1 MKKIIQIFY
10 TIYAWIVNVLLWS
23 ISYCFSVI
31 SSIGVKDKD
40 KECKYNTI
48 ERAFTRI
55 SFRLLGINLDIKG
68 LENIPNDEP
77 VIFVSNHQSFIDVK
91 LSIAAIPRNFSFIS
105 KDIIFKIPIL
115 GKYMK
120 TSGHI
125 GIHRNDERN
134 AYGTLN
140 EVIKKLDE
148 GKSIIF
154 FPEGTRS
161 VNGELGR
168 FKRGISMIILKSGRK
183 VIPTA
188 IIGSRGYLPK
198 SSILSNPEHRDISFR
213 FGRPLEFPKVEKED
227 RTLSK
232 DVLEKVR
239 SEVSKLLYN

>member
-1 MKKIIQIFY
+1 MKIIIKVFY
-10 TIYAWIVNVLLWS
+10 TIYAWIINVTLWS
-23 ISYCFSVI
+23 AGYSVSLISTLGI
-31 SSIGVKDKD
+31 
-40 KECKYNTI
+40 KEKEAKYNSI
-48 ERAFTRI
+48 ERIFTQI
-55 SFRLLGINLDIKG
+55 SFRLLGINFDVKG
-68 LENIPNDEP
+68 VENIPDDEP
-77 VIFVSNHQSFIDVK
+77 VIFVSNHQSFMDIK

-105 KDIIFKIPIL
+105 KDILFKIPIL

-125 GIHRNDERN
+125 GIRRDEERN

-140 EVIKKLDE
+140 EVIKKLDG

-161 VNGELGR
+161 ENGELGK
-168 FKRGISMIILKSGRK
+168 FKRGISLIILKSGRR

-198 SSILSNPEHRDISFR
+198 SSILSNPEHRDIGFR
-213 FGRPLEFPKVEKED
+213 FGKPLKFPKVEKED
-227 RTLSK
+227 RALSK
-232 DVLEKVR
+232 DVVAKVR

>member
-1 MKKIIQIFY
+1 MKKIIQVIY
-10 TIYAWIVNVLLWS
+10 TIYAWIINVVLWS
-23 ISYCFSVI
+23 IGYCFSVI
-31 SSIGVKDKD
+31 SAIGVKDK
-40 KECKYNTI
+40 EGKYNAM

-68 LENIPNDEP
+68 VENIPSDEP

-120 TSGHI
+120 NSGHI

-140 EVIKKLDE
+140 EVIKKLDA

-161 VNGELGR
+161 VDGELGR

-183 VIPTA
+183 VVPTA

-198 SSILSNPEHRDISFR
+198 SSILSNPEHRDIGFR

-227 RTLSK
+227 RDLSI

>member
-1 MKKIIQIFY
+1 MKMIIKVFY
-10 TIYAWIVNVLLWS
+10 TIYAWLVNVTLWS
-23 ISYCFSVI
+23 TGYFVAIAST
-31 SSIGVKDKD
+31 IGVKDKED
-40 KECKYNTI
+40 RYNSI
-48 ERAFTRI
+48 ERKFTQI
-55 SFRLLGINLDIKG
+55 SFRLLGINFDVRG
-68 LENIPNDEP
+68 LENIPDGEP
-77 VIFVSNHQSFIDVK
+77 VIFVSNHQSLIDIK

-105 KDIIFKIPIL
+105 KDILFKIPIL

-125 GIHRNDERN
+125 SIRRSDERN

-140 EVIKKLDE
+140 EVVKKLDG

-161 VNGELGR
+161 ESGELGE
-168 FKRGISMIILKSGRK
+168 FKRGISMVILKSGRK

-198 SSILSNPEHRDISFR
+198 SSILSNPEHRDIRFR
-213 FGRPLEFPKVEKED
+213 FGKPLEFPKVEKED
-227 RTLSK
+227 RELSN
-232 DVLEKVR
+232 DVVARVR

>member
-1 MKKIIQIFY
+1 MKMIIKVFY
-10 TIYAWIVNVLLWS
+10 TVYAWIVNVTLWS
-23 ISYCFSVI
+23 AGYFISIVST
-31 SSIGVKDKD
+31 IGVKDTED
-40 KECKYNTI
+40 KYNSI
-48 ERAFTRI
+48 ERIFTQI
-55 SFRLLGINLDIKG
+55 SFRLLGINFDVKG
-68 LENIPNDEP
+68 LENIPDDEP
-77 VIFVSNHQSFIDVK
+77 VIFVSNHQSFIDIK

-105 KDIIFKIPIL
+105 KDILFKIPIL

-125 GIHRNDERN
+125 GIRRSDERN

-140 EVIKKLDE
+140 EVIKKLDG

-161 VNGELGR
+161 ESGELGR
-168 FKRGISMIILKSGRK
+168 FKRGISMVILKSGRK

-198 SSILSNPEHRDISFR
+198 SSILSNPEHRDICFR
-213 FGRPLEFPKVEKED
+213 FGKPFEFPKVEKED
-227 RTLSK
+227 RARSK
-232 DVLEKVR
+232 DVVARVR